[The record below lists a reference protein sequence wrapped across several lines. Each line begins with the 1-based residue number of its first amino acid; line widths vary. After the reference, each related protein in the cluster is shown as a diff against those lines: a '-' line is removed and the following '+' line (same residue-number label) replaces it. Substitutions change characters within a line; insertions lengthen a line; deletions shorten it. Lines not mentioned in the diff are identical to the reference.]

1 MSIKAGRSLIGLF
14 AWGFVF
20 YWASL
25 AMTSMV
31 KMTSATELP
40 RERSETG
47 EIETLEDGAG
57 NMEAGDMLEGF
68 IENIT

>member
-47 EIETLEDGAG
+47 KLKPWRMGPATWKPAICSKAL
-57 NMEAGDMLEGF
+57 
-68 IENIT
+68 